1 MNELIIWVLI
11 LIVCIILYVINHF
24 YVFRKTCSVK
34 LCDSDIRYKKCSP
47 ILGTGNGLGISLYGG
62 ARYDSKT
69 GSEVYYQ
76 FVTILLPVLP
86 IKCYLAKKTA
96 FHRENHKKA
105 TTSYKIYGTVKWNIW
120 EILFIYLFWYSF
132 IGGVISIIGIACCLL

>member
-69 GSEVYYQ
+69 RSEVYYQ
-76 FVTILLPVLP
+76 FVTIIVLTN
-86 IKCYLAKKTA
+86 YM
-96 FHRENHKKA
+96 
-105 TTSYKIYGTVKWNIW
+105 YGKNVLNLDTVDYYAVKQ
-120 EILFIYLFWYSF
+120 L
-132 IGGVISIIGIACCLL
+132 ISE